1 MLRML
6 APRFDRVFFSQPKLR
21 RAASAA
27 RLRRIITRG
36 EATRSIED
44 ALSRARRAAGAGG
57 EVVVAGSVFVVAEA
71 RARVLGLRTDPL
83 IRM

>member
-27 RLRRIITRG
+27 RLRKVAHG
-36 EATRSIED
+36 EATRSIDD
-44 ALSRARRAAGAGG
+44 ALARARRAAGAAG